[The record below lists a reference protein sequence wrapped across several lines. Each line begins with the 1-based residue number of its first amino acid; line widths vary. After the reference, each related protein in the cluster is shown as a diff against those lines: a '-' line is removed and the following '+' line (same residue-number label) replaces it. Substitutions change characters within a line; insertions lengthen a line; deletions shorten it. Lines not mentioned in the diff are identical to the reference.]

1 MKGNNQKRKNYITE
15 NLIKIEIPFKIKLNK
30 GINLQ

>member
-1 MKGNNQKRKNYITE
+1 MKGNNQKRKKYITE
-15 NLIKIEIPFKIKLNK
+15 NLIKNKIPFKIKLNI